1 MVLNKKTGGSS
12 MVDDF
17 NPAKLRLDLDNIPSG
32 PPPSKKQSSSKAP
45 FIKLPLIWEETL
57 AGARASGSTYRVALL
72 LLYMAWK
79 SDTYV
84 VKLTNV
90 ALAKKGV
97 GRKGKA
103 AALLVLRK
111 VGLVTVEERPRKS
124 PIVTLRL
131 VQ

>member
-1 MVLNKKTGGSS
+1 MR
-12 MVDDF
+12 DDF
-17 NPAKLRLDLDNIPSG
+17 NPTKLRLDPGNIPSG
-32 PPPSKKQSSSKAP
+32 PPQSKKQSSSKAP
-45 FIKLPLIWEETL
+45 FIKMPVVWEETL
-57 AGARASGSTYRVALL
+57 GGAGASGSTYRVALL

-79 SDTYV
+79 SGTCV

-124 PIVTLRL
+124 PIVTLRFID
-131 VQ
+131 

>member
-1 MVLNKKTGGSS
+1 MGR
-12 MVDDF
+12 DF
-17 NPAKLRLDLDNIPSG
+17 DPVKLRLDADNIPSG
-32 PPPSKKQSSSKAP
+32 PQPLKKPRSSKAP
-45 FIKLPLIWEETL
+45 FIKLPVIWEETL
-57 AGARASGSTYRVALL
+57 AAARASGSTYRVALV
-72 LLYMAWK
+72 LLYIAWK
-79 SDTYV
+79 SGTCV

-124 PIVTLRL
+124 PIVTLRFID
-131 VQ
+131 